1 MFQQKRNI
9 TEMYRRDIRAG
20 SGGEGRARVKRILRP
35 S

>member
-9 TEMYRRDIRAG
+9 TEMYRRDKGAG
-20 SGGEGRARVKRILRP
+20 SDEEGRARVKRILRP

>member
-1 MFQQKRNI
+1 MFQKKRNI
-9 TEMYRRDIRAG
+9 TEMYQRDKGAG